1 MNACPS
7 ACSLGSP
14 PGDCRTCVATEI
26 RLGTT
31 TTLIIY
37 FQNISQETKED
48 MRTGKGRGVEGQGSR
63 VEGQGSRDGKGSF
76 LGLWMREKMG
86 IDKEFIEA

>member
-14 PGDCRTCVATEI
+14 PDDCRTCVATEI

-63 VEGQGSRDGKGSF
+63 DGKGSF

-86 IDKEFIEA
+86 IEKEFIEA

>member
-14 PGDCRTCVATEI
+14 PDDCRTCVATEI

-37 FQNISQETKED
+37 FQNIRQETKED
-48 MRTGKGRGVEGQGSR
+48 MRGEKGRGGNGVGRRDWKGSFFGVGGKGRNGN
-63 VEGQGSRDGKGSF
+63 
-76 LGLWMREKMG
+76 
-86 IDKEFIEA
+86 